1 MTRLMMTADMTIM
14 TMGRLIDMDDV
25 IITVEPR
32 EMPPFPNEYNPE
44 EVTGDG

>member
-1 MTRLMMTADMTIM
+1 MMIM
-14 TMGRLIDMDDV
+14 MMGRLIDVDDI

-44 EVTGDG
+44 EVTSNG